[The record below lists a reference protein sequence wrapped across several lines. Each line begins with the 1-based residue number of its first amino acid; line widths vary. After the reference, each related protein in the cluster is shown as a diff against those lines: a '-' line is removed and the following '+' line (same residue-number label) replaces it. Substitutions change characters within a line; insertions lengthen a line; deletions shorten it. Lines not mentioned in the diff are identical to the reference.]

1 MAVSVAVLDGP
12 CVRAVLT
19 VIVAVPEP
27 LAGGENSISRSR
39 RSRPEGGLWVSCPA
53 GKPTIDTGVSS
64 QLFIA
69 APAARAVQSASNAA
83 RPLSLGAGLMNDPV
97 GPVTVIVA

>member
-1 MAVSVAVLDGP
+1 MSVAGFEVP
-12 CVRAVLT
+12 CGRSVRT

-39 RSRPEGGLWVSCPA
+39 CSVREEERRVRCRRGDAAWA
-53 GKPTIDTGVSS
+53 TGVSS

-69 APAARAVQSASNAA
+69 ASVVRAVQSASSAA
-83 RPLSLGAGLMNDPV
+83 PGAGLMNDPA
-97 GPVTVIVA
+97 GPLTVILEA